1 MYFFQ
6 KNLHHYAKL
15 SVHLHSKCQTADEA
29 IWAEPRY
36 AMANNVFIYIRCM
49 KLYGQSRDTP
59 WQKRKSEQ
67 IQTNSNKY
75 SNRHA
80 WN

>member
-1 MYFFQ
+1 
-6 KNLHHYAKL
+6 
-15 SVHLHSKCQTADEA
+15 
-29 IWAEPRY
+29 
-36 AMANNVFIYIRCM
+36 M
-49 KLYGQSRDTP
+49 KLYGQSRGTP